1 LRETAANSEP
11 EELQVAQAEKRKA
24 EVMLQ
29 EGLFQTAF
37 CGHPHR
43 KLAGKRYTLW

>member
-1 LRETAANSEP
+1 LRETAGNSEP

-29 EGLFQTAF
+29 EGLFQDGF
-37 CGHPHR
+37 
-43 KLAGKRYTLW
+43 LWTPP